1 MEISSPLIGK
11 EEFIMSKK
19 RKSLNKTLENEVVR
33 QIEEMK
39 DDTLTSKDLEMRTK
53 SVEQLMKGINDSKR
67 NNVEKRKQNIS
78 LIMGLIS
85 SGILI
90 WANVYNYNKEEFGIM
105 TKTFGRDGQ
114 RKLGNILDR
123 IKF

>member
-1 MEISSPLIGK
+1 
-11 EEFIMSKK
+11 MSKK
-19 RKSLNKTLENEVVR
+19 RKFLCKTLENEVVR
-33 QIEEMK
+33 QIEEMNN
-39 DDTLTSKDLEMRTK
+39 DTLTSKDLEMRTK

-78 LIMGLIS
+78 LIMGLLS

-105 TKTFGRDGQ
+105 TKTFGRDAQ
-114 RKLGNILDR
+114 RKLCSVLDR

>member
-1 MEISSPLIGK
+1 
-11 EEFIMSKK
+11 MSKK